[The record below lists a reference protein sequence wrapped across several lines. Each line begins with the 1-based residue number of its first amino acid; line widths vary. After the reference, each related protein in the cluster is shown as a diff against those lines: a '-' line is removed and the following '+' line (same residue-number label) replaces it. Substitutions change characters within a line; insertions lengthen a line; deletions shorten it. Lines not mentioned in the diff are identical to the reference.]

1 MNNFG
6 NFLYQLRKEKGMT
19 QFDLAEILG
28 VTNKA
33 VSKWESGTAFPET
46 AQLVPIANI
55 FNVTVDELLKGKRE
69 SDNSRQQAVCEEQ
82 ANKTNTENKCCGEC
96 FSCED
101 KCVSKKEMVCK
112 IIALAIILLG
122 VFSMIIM
129 LICNVNKTIYIS
141 IMFLCIAI
149 GVFLF
154 IINDIE
160 KLKRKY
166 ELNEEQIKKQKI
178 LNIAMGLGVAILIL
192 SPVSIFLTNEFGME
206 DKFVLLTFFA
216 VLLVGIMVVIIAGM
230 IGGNE
235 KKLYKCK
242 DMEVVQAEI
251 RQDKLSGMVGGI
263 LMPLATIVFLILGY
277 FGYWHPGWVVF
288 PIAAILTG
296 LITSIIMAIKRN
308 R

>member
-6 NFLYQLRKEKGMT
+6 NFLYQLRKEKSMT
-19 QFDLAEILG
+19 QFDLADILG

-33 VSKWESGTAFPET
+33 VSKWESGAAFPET

-69 SDNSRQQAVCEEQ
+69 SNNNREQTVCIEQ
-82 ANKTNTENKCCGEC
+82 ADTTTAQNRCGGKC
-96 FSCED
+96 FNCED
-101 KCVSKKEMVCK
+101 KCISKNEMIWK
-112 IIALAIILLG
+112 IIALATILLG
-122 VFSMIIM
+122 VFSMIVM
-129 LICNVNKTIYIS
+129 AICSVNKTIYIS

-154 IINDIE
+154 IITDIE

-166 ELNEEQIKKQKI
+166 ELNEEQISKQKK
-178 LNIAMGLGVAILIL
+178 LSVAMGLGVAILIL
-192 SPVSIFLTNEFGME
+192 SPVAIFLTNEFGME

-216 VLLVGIMVVIIAGM
+216 VLLVGIMVVVIAGM

-242 DMEVVQAEI
+242 DIEAEQAEM

-263 LMPLATIVFLILGY
+263 LMPLAIISFLILGY

-296 LITSIIMAIKRN
+296 LITSIITAVKRN